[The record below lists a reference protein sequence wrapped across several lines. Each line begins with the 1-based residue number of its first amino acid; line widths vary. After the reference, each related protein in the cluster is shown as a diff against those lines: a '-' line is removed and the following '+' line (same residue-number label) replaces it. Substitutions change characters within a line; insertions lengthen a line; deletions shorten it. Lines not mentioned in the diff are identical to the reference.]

1 MRYIKI
7 DYMRYIKLLLV
18 ILLETTGLHML
29 IKHSTVFG
37 FTTYLFFHLTAS
49 LLLATMVA
57 WILKTFYKYPYMHA
71 LILSFSIFFFLGPFA
86 VSLGVISV
94 LIYTKI
100 SKVPAPVKEVNYE
113 IVFSVRV
120 LSEKRRLGEG
130 SLRFAKVEDLQRV
143 LYFTKFYHPLTV
155 RFFKELLFSDN
166 DELRLLAN
174 SYLKNAE
181 KYLQELIYELE
192 KVLKGQNLGKDVKF
206 FVCRALA
213 FLNWDIYYLGFMEEQ
228 IAKKYL
234 DNAKEYVLKALEI
247 KEDPSLYMLM
257 GRMELSSGDY
267 QRAHEHFK
275 RALDLGME
283 PVKVLPYLLEALYK
297 LRNFKELKQVSE
309 KYRGT
314 YSVNP
319 KRMALISAWV

>member
-1 MRYIKI
+1 MFS
-7 DYMRYIKLLLV
+7 DYIKLLLV
-18 ILLETTGLHML
+18 ILLETTGLYTL
-29 IKHSTVFG
+29 IQHPTVFG
-37 FTTYLFFHLTAS
+37 FITYLFSHFIAS

-57 WILKTFYKYPYMHA
+57 WILKILYKYPYRHA

-86 VSLGVISV
+86 VLFGVII

-100 SKVPAPVKEVNYE
+100 SKAPAPVKEVNYE

-120 LSEKRRLGEG
+120 LVEERRLGEG
-130 SLRFAKVEDLQRV
+130 SLRFEKVRDLERV
-143 LYFTKFYHPLTV
+143 VYFTKFYHPMTV
-155 RFFKELLFSDN
+155 RFFKDLLFSDN

-181 KYLQELIYELE
+181 KYLQDLIYELE
-192 KVLKGQNLGKDVKF
+192 KILESQELGKDVKF
-206 FVCRALA
+206 FVCRVLA
-213 FLNWDIYYLGFMEEQ
+213 FLNWDVYYLGFMEEK

-234 DNAKEYVLKALEI
+234 DNAKEYVIKALEI
-247 KEDPSLYMLM
+247 KEDPSLYLLM
-257 GRMELSSGDY
+257 GRMELNSREY
-267 QRAHEHFK
+267 QRAYEHFK

-297 LRNFKELKQVSE
+297 LRDFKELKQVSE

>member
-1 MRYIKI
+1 
-7 DYMRYIKLLLV
+7 
-18 ILLETTGLHML
+18 
-29 IKHSTVFG
+29 
-37 FTTYLFFHLTAS
+37 
-49 LLLATMVA
+49 LLAITVA
-57 WILKTFYKYPYMHA
+57 GVLKIFYKYPYRHA
-71 LILSFSIFFFLGPFA
+71 LTLSSSIFFFLGPFA
-86 VSLGVISV
+86 VLLGVIV

-100 SKVPAPVKEVNYE
+100 SKAPAPVKEVNYE
-113 IVFSVRV
+113 LVFGVRI
-120 LSEKRRLGEG
+120 LSEERRLEKG
-130 SLRFAKVEDLQRV
+130 SLRFAEVKDLESV
-143 LYFTKFYHPLTV
+143 VYFTKFYHPLTV

-192 KVLKGQNLGKDVKF
+192 KVLESQDLGKDVKF

-213 FLNWDIYYLGFMEEQ
+213 FLNWDVYYLGFMEEQ

-234 DNAKEYVLKALEI
+234 DNAKDYVIKALEI
-247 KEDPSLYMLM
+247 KEDPSLYLLM
-257 GRMELSSGDY
+257 GRMGLISGDY
-267 QRAHEHFK
+267 RKAYEHFN

-297 LRNFKELKQVSE
+297 LRDFKELKQVSE

-319 KRMALISAWV
+319 KRMALISVWV

>member
-1 MRYIKI
+1 MGS
-7 DYMRYIKLLLV
+7 DYIKLLLV
-18 ILLETTGLHML
+18 ILLETTGLYTL
-29 IKHSTVFG
+29 IKYPTVFG
-37 FTTYLFFHLTAS
+37 FITYLFSHFIAS
-49 LLLATMVA
+49 LLLATMVG
-57 WILKTFYKYPYMHA
+57 WILKIFYKYLYRHA

-86 VSLGVISV
+86 VLFGVISV

-100 SKVPAPVKEVNYE
+100 SKAPAPVKEVNYE

-120 LSEKRRLGEG
+120 LAEERRLGEG
-130 SLRFAKVEDLQRV
+130 SLRFEKVRDLESV
-143 LYFTKFYHPLTV
+143 VYFTKFYHPLTV

-192 KVLKGQNLGKDVKF
+192 RVLENQDLGKDVKF

-213 FLNWDIYYLGFMEEQ
+213 FLNWDVYYLGFMEEQ

-234 DNAKEYVLKALEI
+234 DNAKDYVIKALEI

-257 GRMELSSGDY
+257 GRMELNSREY
-267 QRAHEHFK
+267 QRAYEHFK
-275 RALDLGME
+275 RALNLGME

-297 LRNFKELKQVSE
+297 LRDFKELKQVSE
-309 KYRGT
+309 KYIGT

>member
-1 MRYIKI
+1 MFS
-7 DYMRYIKLLLV
+7 DYIKLLLV
-18 ILLETTGLHML
+18 ILLETTGLYTL
-29 IKHSTVFG
+29 IQYPTVFG
-37 FTTYLFFHLTAS
+37 FITYLFSHFIAS

-57 WILKTFYKYPYMHA
+57 GILKIFYKYPYRHA

-86 VSLGVISV
+86 VLFGVISI

-100 SKVPAPVKEVNYE
+100 SKAPAPIKEVNYE
-113 IVFSVRV
+113 LVFSVRV

-130 SLRFAKVEDLQRV
+130 SLRFAKVKDLERV
-143 LYFTKFYHPLTV
+143 VYFTKFYHPLTV
-155 RFFKELLFSDN
+155 KFFKQLLFSDN
-166 DELRLLAN
+166 DELRLLAS

-192 KVLKGQNLGKDVKF
+192 KVLESQDLEKDVKF

-213 FLNWDIYYLGFMEEQ
+213 FLNWDVYYLGFMEEQ

-234 DNAKEYVLKALEI
+234 GNAKEYVIKALEI
-247 KEDPSLYMLM
+247 KEDPSLYLLM
-257 GRMELSSGDY
+257 GRIELGSGDY
-267 QRAHEHFK
+267 QRAYEYFK
-275 RALDLGME
+275 RALDLGIE
-283 PVKVLPYLLEALYK
+283 PVKVLPYLLEALYE

-319 KRMALISAWV
+319 KKMALISAWV

>member
-1 MRYIKI
+1 MFK
-7 DYMRYIKLLLV
+7 DYVKLLLA
-18 ILLETTGLHML
+18 ILLETTGLYTL
-29 IKHSTVFG
+29 VKYPTAFG
-37 FTTYLFFHLTAS
+37 FTTYLFSHFIVS
-49 LLLATMVA
+49 LLLATIVA
-57 WILKTFYKYPYMHA
+57 GILKIFYKYPYRHA
-71 LILSFSIFFFLGPFA
+71 LILSFPIFFFLGPFA
-86 VSLGVISV
+86 VLFGVIIF
-94 LIYTKI
+94 IYTKI
-100 SKVPAPVKEVNYE
+100 SKAPTPIKEVNYE
-113 IVFSVRV
+113 LVFSARV

-130 SLRFAKVEDLQRV
+130 SLRFAKVKDLERV
-143 LYFTKFYHPLTV
+143 VYFTKFYHPLTV

-174 SYLKNAE
+174 SYIKNAE

-192 KVLKGQNLGKDVKF
+192 RVLENQDLGEDVKF

-213 FLNWDIYYLGFMEEQ
+213 FLNWDVYYLGFMEEQ

-234 DNAKEYVLKALEI
+234 DNAKEYVIKALEI

-257 GRMELSSGDY
+257 GRMELISGDY
-267 QRAHEHFK
+267 QRAYEHFK

-297 LRNFKELKQVSE
+297 LRNFKELKQFSE

-319 KRMALISAWV
+319 KKMAMISAWV

>member
-1 MRYIKI
+1 MLG
-7 DYMRYIKLLLV
+7 DYIKLLLV
-18 ILLETTGLHML
+18 ILLETTGLYTLM
-29 IKHSTVFG
+29 KYPTVFG
-37 FTTYLFFHLTAS
+37 FTTYLFSHFIAS
-49 LLLATMVA
+49 LLLATMA
-57 WILKTFYKYPYMHA
+57 AGILKIFYKYPYRHA

-86 VSLGVISV
+86 VLFGVIV
-94 LIYTKI
+94 FIYTKI
-100 SKVPAPVKEVNYE
+100 SKAPLPIKEVNYE
-113 IVFSVRV
+113 LVFSARV
-120 LSEKRRLGEG
+120 FSEKRRLGEG
-130 SLRFAKVEDLQRV
+130 SLRFAKVKDLESV
-143 LYFTKFYHPLTV
+143 VYFTKFYHPLTV

-181 KYLQELIYELE
+181 KDLQELIYELE
-192 KVLKGQNLGKDVKF
+192 RVLENQDLGKDVKF

-234 DNAKEYVLKALEI
+234 DNTKDYIIKALEI
-247 KEDPSLYMLM
+247 KEDPSLYLLM
-257 GRMELSSGDY
+257 GRMELISGDY
-267 QRAHEHFK
+267 QKAYEHFK

-319 KRMALISAWV
+319 KKMALISAWV

>member
-1 MRYIKI
+1 MQYP
-7 DYMRYIKLLLV
+7 
-18 ILLETTGLHML
+18 
-29 IKHSTVFG
+29 TVFG
-37 FTTYLFFHLTAS
+37 FITYLFSHFIAS

-57 WILKTFYKYPYMHA
+57 EILKIFYKYPYRYA

-86 VSLGVISV
+86 VLFGVISV

-100 SKVPAPVKEVNYE
+100 SKAPAPVKEVNYE
-113 IVFSVRV
+113 LVFSVRV
-120 LSEKRRLGEG
+120 LAEERRLGEG
-130 SLRFAKVEDLQRV
+130 SLRFEKVRDLESV
-143 LYFTKFYHPLTV
+143 VYFTKFYHPLTV

-192 KVLKGQNLGKDVKF
+192 RVLESQDLGKDVKF

-213 FLNWDIYYLGFMEEQ
+213 FLNWDVYYLGFMEEQ

-234 DNAKEYVLKALEI
+234 DNAKDYVIKALEI

-257 GRMELSSGDY
+257 GRMELNSREY
-267 QRAHEHFK
+267 QRAYEHFK
-275 RALDLGME
+275 MALDLGME
-283 PVKVLPYLLEALYK
+283 PVKVLPYMLEALYK
-297 LRNFKELKQVSE
+297 LRNFKELKQVSA

-314 YSVNP
+314 CSVNP
-319 KRMALISAWV
+319 RRMALISAWV

>member
-1 MRYIKI
+1 MFK
-7 DYMRYIKLLLV
+7 DYVKLLLA
-18 ILLETTGLHML
+18 ILLETTGLYTL
-29 IKHSTVFG
+29 VKYPTVFG
-37 FTTYLFFHLTAS
+37 FTTYLFFHFIAS
-49 LLLATMVA
+49 LLLATIVA
-57 WILKTFYKYPYMHA
+57 GILKILYKYPHRHA
-71 LILSFSIFFFLGPFA
+71 LILSFSIFFFLGPFS
-86 VSLGVISV
+86 VLFGVISV

-100 SKVPAPVKEVNYE
+100 SKAPAPVKEVNYE
-113 IVFSVRV
+113 LVFSVRV
-120 LSEKRRLGEG
+120 LSEKRRLEEG

-143 LYFTKFYHPLTV
+143 MYFTKFYHPLTV
-155 RFFKELLFSDN
+155 RFFKKLLFSDN

-181 KYLQELIYELE
+181 KYLQETIYELE
-192 KVLKGQNLGKDVKF
+192 KVLGEQDLRKDVKF

-213 FLNWDIYYLGFMEEQ
+213 FLNWDIYYLGFMEGQ

-234 DNAKEYVLKALEI
+234 DNAKKYVLKALEI
-247 KEDPSLYMLM
+247 KEDPSLYLLI

-267 QRAHEHFK
+267 QRAHGYFK

-297 LRNFKELKQVSE
+297 LRNFKELKQFSE

-319 KRMALISAWV
+319 KKMALIYAWV

>member
-1 MRYIKI
+1 MLG
-7 DYMRYIKLLLV
+7 DYIKLLLA
-18 ILLETTGLHML
+18 IFLETTGLYTL
-29 IKHSTVFG
+29 IQHPTVFG
-37 FTTYLFFHLTAS
+37 FITYLFFHFTAS
-49 LLLATMVA
+49 LLLAITVA
-57 WILKTFYKYPYMHA
+57 GILKIFYKYPYRHA

-86 VSLGVISV
+86 VLFGVISS

-100 SKVPAPVKEVNYE
+100 SKTPPPIKEVNYE
-113 IVFSVRV
+113 LVSSARV

-155 RFFKELLFSDN
+155 RFFKELLYSYN

-192 KVLKGQNLGKDVKF
+192 GVLESQDLGKDVKF
-206 FVCRALA
+206 FVCRTLA
-213 FLNWDIYYLGFMEEQ
+213 FLNWDVYYLGFMEGE

-234 DNAKEYVLKALEI
+234 DNAKEYVIKALEI
-247 KEDPSLYMLM
+247 KEDPNLYLLI
-257 GRMELSSGDY
+257 GRIELSSRDY

-283 PVKVLPYLLEALYK
+283 SVKVLPYLLESLYK

>member
-1 MRYIKI
+1 MFS
-7 DYMRYIKLLLV
+7 DYIKLLLV
-18 ILLETTGLHML
+18 ILLETTGLYTL
-29 IKHSTVFG
+29 IQYPTVFG
-37 FTTYLFFHLTAS
+37 FITYLFSHFIAS

-57 WILKTFYKYPYMHA
+57 GILKIFYKYPYRHA

-86 VSLGVISV
+86 VLFGVISI

-100 SKVPAPVKEVNYE
+100 SKAPVPLKEVDYE

-130 SLRFAKVEDLQRV
+130 SLRFARLKGLERV
-143 LYFTKFYHPLTV
+143 VYFTKFYHPLTV

-192 KVLKGQNLGKDVKF
+192 RVLESQDLGKDVKF
-206 FVCRALA
+206 LVCRALA
-213 FLNWDIYYLGFMEEQ
+213 FLNWDVYYLGFVEEQ

-234 DNAKEYVLKALEI
+234 DNAKEYVIKALEI
-247 KEDPSLYMLM
+247 KEDPSLYLLM
-257 GRMELSSGDY
+257 GRIELSSGDY
-267 QRAHEHFK
+267 QRAYEYFK
-275 RALDLGME
+275 RALDLGIE
-283 PVKVLPYLLEALYK
+283 PVNVLPYLLEALYE

-319 KRMALISAWV
+319 KKMALISAWV

>member
-1 MRYIKI
+1 VLDDYIKF
-7 DYMRYIKLLLV
+7 IKLLLV
-18 ILLETTGLHML
+18 VFLETTGLYTL
-29 IKHSTVFG
+29 IQHPTIFG
-37 FTTYLFFHLTAS
+37 FITYLFSHFIAS
-49 LLLATMVA
+49 FLLATMVA
-57 WILKTFYKYPYMHA
+57 GILKIFYKYPYRHA

-86 VSLGVISV
+86 VLFGVIV

-100 SKVPAPVKEVNYE
+100 SKAPASVKEVDYE
-113 IVFSVRV
+113 ILFNVRV
-120 LSEKRRLGEG
+120 FSEKRRLGEG
-130 SLRFAKVEDLQRV
+130 SLRFAELRDLESV
-143 LYFTKFYHPLTV
+143 VYFTKFYHPQTV

-192 KVLKGQNLGKDVKF
+192 KVLKSQDLGKDVKF
-206 FVCRALA
+206 FVCRTLA
-213 FLNWDIYYLGFMEEQ
+213 FLNWNVYYLGFMEER

-234 DNAKEYVLKALEI
+234 YNAKEYVLKALEI
-247 KEDPSLYMLM
+247 REDPGLYLLI
-257 GRMELSSGDY
+257 GRVELSSGDY
-267 QRAHEHFK
+267 QRAYEHFK

-283 PVKVLPYLLEALYK
+283 AVKVLPYLLETLYK
-297 LRNFKELKQVSE
+297 LRDFKELKQVSE

-319 KRMALISAWV
+319 KRMALISVWV

>member
-1 MRYIKI
+1 MVS
-7 DYMRYIKLLLV
+7 DYIKLLLV
-18 ILLETTGLHML
+18 ILLETTGLYTLMQYP
-29 IKHSTVFG
+29 TVFG
-37 FTTYLFFHLTAS
+37 FITYLFSHFIAS
-49 LLLATMVA
+49 FLLAITVA
-57 WILKTFYKYPYMHA
+57 GILKIFYKYPYRHA
-71 LILSFSIFFFLGPFA
+71 LILSFSIFFFLGPFT
-86 VSLGVISV
+86 VLFGVII

-100 SKVPAPVKEVNYE
+100 SMEPLPIREVNYE
-113 IVFSVRV
+113 LVFSARV

-130 SLRFAKVEDLQRV
+130 GLRFAKVKDLERV
-143 LYFTKFYHPLTV
+143 VYFTKFYHPLTV

-181 KYLQELIYELE
+181 RYLQEIIYELE
-192 KVLKGQNLGKDVKF
+192 RVLESQNLGKDVKF

-213 FLNWDIYYLGFMEEQ
+213 FLNWDVYYLGFMEEQ

-234 DNAKEYVLKALEI
+234 DKAKEYVIKALEI
-247 KEDPSLYMLM
+247 KEDPSLYLLM
-257 GRMELSSGDY
+257 GRMELISGDY
-267 QRAHEHFK
+267 RKAYEHFK

-297 LRNFKELKQVSE
+297 LRDFKELKQVSE
-309 KYRGT
+309 KHRGT

-319 KRMALISAWV
+319 KKMAMISAWV

>member
-1 MRYIKI
+1 
-7 DYMRYIKLLLV
+7 
-18 ILLETTGLHML
+18 
-29 IKHSTVFG
+29 
-37 FTTYLFFHLTAS
+37 
-49 LLLATMVA
+49 MVA
-57 WILKTFYKYPYMHA
+57 GILKIFYKYPYRHA

-86 VSLGVISV
+86 VLFGVIV
-94 LIYTKI
+94 FIYTKI
-100 SKVPAPVKEVNYE
+100 SKAPLPIREVNYE
-113 IVFSVRV
+113 LVFSARV

-130 SLRFAKVEDLQRV
+130 GLRFAKVKDLERV
-143 LYFTKFYHPLTV
+143 VYFTKFYHPLTV

-181 KYLQELIYELE
+181 RYLQELIYELE
-192 KVLKGQNLGKDVKF
+192 KVLESQNLGKDVEL
-206 FVCRALA
+206 FVCRTLA
-213 FLNWDIYYLGFMEEQ
+213 FLNWDVYYLGFMEEQ

-234 DNAKEYVLKALEI
+234 DNAKEYIMKALEI

-257 GRMELSSGDY
+257 GRIELSSRDY
-267 QRAHEHFK
+267 QRAYEHFK
-275 RALDLGME
+275 RALDLGMK

-297 LRNFKELKQVSE
+297 LRDFKELKQVSE

>member
-1 MRYIKI
+1 MFS
-7 DYMRYIKLLLV
+7 DYIKLLLA
-18 ILLETTGLHML
+18 ILLETTGLYTLMRY
-29 IKHSTVFG
+29 SAVFG
-37 FTTYLFFHLTAS
+37 FTTYLFSHFIAS

-57 WILKTFYKYPYMHA
+57 WILKIFYKYPYRHA

-86 VSLGVISV
+86 VLFGVIV

-100 SKVPAPVKEVNYE
+100 SKAPLPIREVNYE
-113 IVFSVRV
+113 LVFSVRV
-120 LSEKRRLGEG
+120 LSEERKLGEG
-130 SLRFAKVEDLQRV
+130 SLRFAEVKDLEMV
-143 LYFTKFYHPLTV
+143 VYFTKFYHPLTV
-155 RFFKELLFSDN
+155 RFFKEFLFSDN
-166 DELRLLAN
+166 DELRLLAS

-181 KYLQELIYELE
+181 KYLQELVYELE
-192 KVLKGQNLGKDVKF
+192 RVLESRDIGKDVKF
-206 FVCRALA
+206 FVYSALA
-213 FLNWDIYYLGFMEEQ
+213 FLNWDVYYLGFMEGQ

-234 DNAKEYVLKALEI
+234 GNAKEYVLKALEI
-247 KEDPSLYMLM
+247 KEDPILYLLM
-257 GRMELSSGDY
+257 GRIELSSRDY
-267 QRAHEHFK
+267 QKAYEHFK

>member
-1 MRYIKI
+1 MYI
-7 DYMRYIKLLLV
+7 DYIKLLLV
-18 ILLETTGLHML
+18 ISLETSGFYTL
-29 IKHSTVFG
+29 IQHPTVFG
-37 FTTYLFFHLTAS
+37 FIIYLFFHFTAS
-49 LLLATMVA
+49 LFLATMVA
-57 WILKTFYKYPYMHA
+57 EILKIFYKYPYRHA

-86 VSLGVISV
+86 ILFGVINV
-94 LIYTKI
+94 LIYKKI
-100 SKVPAPVKEVNYE
+100 SKAPAPVKEVNYE
-113 IVFSVRV
+113 LVFSVRV
-120 LSEKRRLGEG
+120 LSERRRFGEG
-130 SLRFAKVEDLQRV
+130 GLRFAKVEDLQRV
-143 LYFTKFYHPLTV
+143 IYFTKFYHPLTV

-192 KVLKGQNLGKDVKF
+192 RVLGEQDLRKDVKF

-213 FLNWDIYYLGFMEEQ
+213 FLNWDVYYLGFMEEQ

-234 DNAKEYVLKALEI
+234 DNAKEYVIKALEI

-257 GRMELSSGDY
+257 GRIELSSGDY
-267 QRAHEHFK
+267 QRAHGYFK

>member
-1 MRYIKI
+1 MGSDYIE
-7 DYMRYIKLLLV
+7 LLLV
-18 ILLETTGLHML
+18 ILLETTGLYTL
-29 IKHSTVFG
+29 IKYPTVFG
-37 FTTYLFFHLTAS
+37 FITYLFSHFIAS

-57 WILKTFYKYPYMHA
+57 EILKIFYKYPYRYA

-86 VSLGVISV
+86 VLFGVISV

-100 SKVPAPVKEVNYE
+100 SKAPAPVKEVDYE
-113 IVFSVRV
+113 ILFSVRV
-120 LSEKRRLGEG
+120 FSEKRRLGEG
-130 SLRFAKVEDLQRV
+130 SLRFSKVKRLEEV
-143 LYFTKFYHPLTV
+143 VYFTKFYHPLTV

-192 KVLKGQNLGKDVKF
+192 RVPEGKDLGRDVKF

-213 FLNWDIYYLGFMEEQ
+213 FLNWDVYYLGFMEEQ

-234 DNAKEYVLKALEI
+234 DNAKDYVIKALEI

-257 GRMELSSGDY
+257 GRMELSSREY
-267 QRAHEHFK
+267 QRAYEHFK

-283 PVKVLPYLLEALYK
+283 PVKVLPYMLEALYK
-297 LRNFKELKQVSE
+297 LRNFKELKQVSA

-314 YSVNP
+314 CSVNP
-319 KRMALISAWV
+319 RRMALISAWV

>member
-1 MRYIKI
+1 MFK
-7 DYMRYIKLLLV
+7 DYVKSLLV
-18 ILLETTGLHML
+18 ILSETTGLYTLM
-29 IKHSTVFG
+29 KYPTVFG
-37 FTTYLFFHLTAS
+37 FITYLFSHFIAS

-57 WILKTFYKYPYMHA
+57 GILKILYKYPYRHA

-86 VSLGVISV
+86 VLFGVIV
-94 LIYTKI
+94 FIYTKI
-100 SKVPAPVKEVNYE
+100 SKAPLPIREVNYE
-113 IVFSVRV
+113 LVFSARV

-130 SLRFAKVEDLQRV
+130 GLRFAKVKYLERV
-143 LYFTKFYHPLTV
+143 VYFTKFYHPLTV

-192 KVLKGQNLGKDVKF
+192 RVLESQNLGKDVKF

-213 FLNWDIYYLGFMEEQ
+213 FLNWDVYYLGFMEEQ

-234 DNAKEYVLKALEI
+234 DNAKEYVMKALEI

-257 GRMELSSGDY
+257 GRIELISGDY
-267 QRAHEHFK
+267 QKAYEHFK
-275 RALDLGME
+275 KALDLGME

-297 LRNFKELKQVSE
+297 LRDFKELKQVSE

>member
-1 MRYIKI
+1 MLG
-7 DYMRYIKLLLV
+7 DYIKLLLA
-18 ILLETTGLHML
+18 IFLETTGLYTL
-29 IKHSTVFG
+29 IQHPTVFG
-37 FTTYLFFHLTAS
+37 FITYLFFHFTAS
-49 LLLATMVA
+49 LLLAITVA
-57 WILKTFYKYPYMHA
+57 GILKIFYKYPYRHA

-86 VSLGVISV
+86 VLFGVISI

-100 SKVPAPVKEVNYE
+100 SKTPPPIKEVNYE
-113 IVFSVRV
+113 LVSSARV
-120 LSEKRRLGEG
+120 LSEKRRLAEG

-155 RFFKELLFSDN
+155 RFFKKLLYSYN

-192 KVLKGQNLGKDVKF
+192 GVLESQDLGKDVKF
-206 FVCRALA
+206 FVCRTLA
-213 FLNWDIYYLGFMEEQ
+213 FLNWDVYYLGFMEGE

-234 DNAKEYVLKALEI
+234 DNAKEYVIKALEI
-247 KEDPSLYMLM
+247 KEDPNLYLLI
-257 GRMELSSGDY
+257 GRIELSSGDY

-283 PVKVLPYLLEALYK
+283 PVKVLPYLLESLYK

>member
-1 MRYIKI
+1 MFS
-7 DYMRYIKLLLV
+7 DYIKLLLV
-18 ILLETTGLHML
+18 ILLETTGLYTL
-29 IKHSTVFG
+29 IQYPTVFG
-37 FTTYLFFHLTAS
+37 FITYLFSHFIAS

-57 WILKTFYKYPYMHA
+57 GILKIFYKYPYRHA

-86 VSLGVISV
+86 VLFGVISI

-100 SKVPAPVKEVNYE
+100 SKAPAPVKEVNYE
-113 IVFSVRV
+113 LVFSVRV
-120 LSEKRRLGEG
+120 LSEERRLGEG
-130 SLRFAKVEDLQRV
+130 SLRFAKVKDLERMV
-143 LYFTKFYHPLTV
+143 YFTKFYHPLTV

-166 DELRLLAN
+166 DELRLLAS

-192 KVLKGQNLGKDVKF
+192 RVLESQDLGKDVKF
-206 FVCRALA
+206 LVCRALA
-213 FLNWDIYYLGFMEEQ
+213 FLNWDVYYLGFVEEQ

-234 DNAKEYVLKALEI
+234 DNAKEYVIKALEI
-247 KEDPSLYMLM
+247 KEDPSLYLLM
-257 GRMELSSGDY
+257 GRIELSSGDY
-267 QRAHEHFK
+267 QRAYEYFK
-275 RALDLGME
+275 RALDLGIE
-283 PVKVLPYLLEALYK
+283 PVKVLPYLLEALYE

-319 KRMALISAWV
+319 KKMALISAWV

>member
-1 MRYIKI
+1 
-7 DYMRYIKLLLV
+7 
-18 ILLETTGLHML
+18 
-29 IKHSTVFG
+29 
-37 FTTYLFFHLTAS
+37 
-49 LLLATMVA
+49 MVA
-57 WILKTFYKYPYMHA
+57 GILKIFYKYPYRHA

-86 VSLGVISV
+86 VLFGVISI

-100 SKVPAPVKEVNYE
+100 SKAPVPLKEVDYE

-130 SLRFAKVEDLQRV
+130 SLRFARLKGLERV
-143 LYFTKFYHPLTV
+143 VYFTKFYHPLTV

-166 DELRLLAN
+166 DELRLLAS

-192 KVLKGQNLGKDVKF
+192 KVLESQDLGKDVKF
-206 FVCRALA
+206 LVCRALA
-213 FLNWDIYYLGFMEEQ
+213 FLNWDVYYLGFVEEQ

-234 DNAKEYVLKALEI
+234 DNAKEYVIKALEI
-247 KEDPSLYMLM
+247 KEDPSLYLLM
-257 GRMELSSGDY
+257 GRIELSSGDY
-267 QRAHEHFK
+267 QRAYEYFK
-275 RALDLGME
+275 RALDLGIE
-283 PVKVLPYLLEALYK
+283 PVKVLPYLLEALYE

-319 KRMALISAWV
+319 KKMALISAWV

>member
-1 MRYIKI
+1 MFS
-7 DYMRYIKLLLV
+7 DYIKLVLV
-18 ILLETTGLHML
+18 IFLETTGLYTLMQYP
-29 IKHSTVFG
+29 TVFG
-37 FTTYLFFHLTAS
+37 FITYLFSHFIAS

-57 WILKTFYKYPYMHA
+57 LILKVFYKYPYRHT

-86 VSLGVISV
+86 VLFGVINV

-113 IVFSVRV
+113 LVFSARV
-120 LSEKRRLGEG
+120 LSEERRLGEG
-130 SLRFAKVEDLQRV
+130 SLRFAKVKDLERV
-143 LYFTKFYHPLTV
+143 VYFTKFYHPLTV

-181 KYLQELIYELE
+181 KYLQEIIYELE
-192 KVLKGQNLGKDVKF
+192 KILEGKDLGKDVKF

-213 FLNWDIYYLGFMEEQ
+213 FLNWDVYYLGFMEEQ

-234 DNAKEYVLKALEI
+234 DNAKEYVIKALEI
-247 KEDPSLYMLM
+247 KQDPSLYLLI
-257 GRMELSSGDY
+257 GRMELISGDY
-267 QRAHEHFK
+267 QKAYEHFK

>member
-1 MRYIKI
+1 MYI
-7 DYMRYIKLLLV
+7 DYIKLLLV
-18 ILLETTGLHML
+18 ISLETTGFYTL
-29 IKHSTVFG
+29 IQHPTVFG
-37 FTTYLFFHLTAS
+37 FIIYLFFHFTAS
-49 LLLATMVA
+49 LFLATMVA
-57 WILKTFYKYPYMHA
+57 EILKIFYKYPYRHA

-86 VSLGVISV
+86 ILFGVINV
-94 LIYTKI
+94 LIYKKI
-100 SKVPAPVKEVNYE
+100 SKAPAPVKEVNYE
-113 IVFSVRV
+113 LVFSVRV
-120 LSEKRRLGEG
+120 LSERRRFGEG
-130 SLRFAKVEDLQRV
+130 GLRFAKVEDLQRV
-143 LYFTKFYHPLTV
+143 IYFTKFYHPLTV

-192 KVLKGQNLGKDVKF
+192 RVLGEQDLRKDVKF

-213 FLNWDIYYLGFMEEQ
+213 FLNWDVYYLGFMEEQ

-234 DNAKEYVLKALEI
+234 DNAKEYVIKALEI

-257 GRMELSSGDY
+257 GRIELSSGDY
-267 QRAHEHFK
+267 QRAHGYFK

>member
-1 MRYIKI
+1 VLG
-7 DYMRYIKLLLV
+7 DYIKLLLV
-18 ILLETTGLHML
+18 ILLETTGLYTLM
-29 IKHSTVFG
+29 KYPTVFG
-37 FTTYLFFHLTAS
+37 FTTYLFSHFIAS

-57 WILKTFYKYPYMHA
+57 GILKIFYKYPYRHA

-86 VSLGVISV
+86 VLFGVIV
-94 LIYTKI
+94 FIYTKI
-100 SKVPAPVKEVNYE
+100 SKAPLPIREVNYE
-113 IVFSVRV
+113 LVFSARV

-130 SLRFAKVEDLQRV
+130 GLRFAKVKDLESV
-143 LYFTKFYHPLTV
+143 VYFTKFYHPLTV

-192 KVLKGQNLGKDVKF
+192 KVLESQDLGKDVKF

-213 FLNWDIYYLGFMEEQ
+213 FLNWDVYYLGFMEEQ

-234 DNAKEYVLKALEI
+234 DNAKEYVIKALEI
-247 KEDPSLYMLM
+247 KEDPSLYLLM
-257 GRMELSSGDY
+257 GRMELISGDY
-267 QRAHEHFK
+267 QRAYEHFK

-297 LRNFKELKQVSE
+297 LRNFKELRQVSE

-314 YSVNP
+314 CSVNP

>member
-1 MRYIKI
+1 MLG
-7 DYMRYIKLLLV
+7 DYIKLILV
-18 ILLETTGLHML
+18 ILLETTGLYILMRY
-29 IKHSTVFG
+29 SVVFG
-37 FTTYLFFHLTAS
+37 FTTYLFSHFIAS

-57 WILKTFYKYPYMHA
+57 WILKIFYKYPYRHA

-86 VSLGVISV
+86 VLFGVISV

-100 SKVPAPVKEVNYE
+100 SKAPAPVKEVNYE
-113 IVFSVRV
+113 LVFSVRV
-120 LSEKRRLGEG
+120 LSEERRLEEG
-130 SLRFAKVEDLQRV
+130 SLRFAEVKDLQSV
-143 LYFTKFYHPLTV
+143 VYFTKFYHPLTV
-155 RFFKELLFSDN
+155 RFFKQLLFSDN

-192 KVLKGQNLGKDVKF
+192 KVLESQDLGKDVKF

-213 FLNWDIYYLGFMEEQ
+213 FLNWDVYYLGFMEEQ

-234 DNAKEYVLKALEI
+234 DNAKDYVVKALEI
-247 KEDPSLYMLM
+247 KEDPSLYLLM

-267 QRAHEHFK
+267 QRAYIHFK
-275 RALDLGME
+275 RALNLGME

>member
-1 MRYIKI
+1 MFS
-7 DYMRYIKLLLV
+7 DYIKLLLV
-18 ILLETTGLHML
+18 ILLETTGLYTL
-29 IKHSTVFG
+29 IQYPTVFG
-37 FTTYLFFHLTAS
+37 FITYLFSHFIAS

-57 WILKTFYKYPYMHA
+57 GILKIFYKYPYRHA

-86 VSLGVISV
+86 VLFGVISI

-100 SKVPAPVKEVNYE
+100 SKAPVPLKEVDYE

-130 SLRFAKVEDLQRV
+130 SLRFARLKGLERV
-143 LYFTKFYHPLTV
+143 VYFTKFYHPLTV

-166 DELRLLAN
+166 DELRLLAS

-192 KVLKGQNLGKDVKF
+192 KVLESQDLGKDVKF
-206 FVCRALA
+206 LVCRALA
-213 FLNWDIYYLGFMEEQ
+213 FLNWDVYYLGFVEEQ

-234 DNAKEYVLKALEI
+234 DNAKEYVIKALEI
-247 KEDPSLYMLM
+247 KEDPSLYLLM
-257 GRMELSSGDY
+257 GRIELSSGDY
-267 QRAHEHFK
+267 QRAYEYFK
-275 RALDLGME
+275 RALDLGIE
-283 PVKVLPYLLEALYK
+283 PVKVLPYLLEALYE

-319 KRMALISAWV
+319 KKMALISAWV

>member
-1 MRYIKI
+1 MGS
-7 DYMRYIKLLLV
+7 DYIKLLLV
-18 ILLETTGLHML
+18 ILLETTGLYTLMRY
-29 IKHSTVFG
+29 SAVFG
-37 FTTYLFFHLTAS
+37 FTNYLFSHFIAS

-57 WILKTFYKYPYMHA
+57 GILKILYKYPYRHA
-71 LILSFSIFFFLGPFA
+71 LILSFFIFFFLGPFA
-86 VSLGVISV
+86 VLFGVII

-100 SKVPAPVKEVNYE
+100 SKAPVPLKEVNYE

-120 LSEKRRLGEG
+120 LVEERRLGEG
-130 SLRFAKVEDLQRV
+130 SLRFEKVRDLERV
-143 LYFTKFYHPLTV
+143 VYFTKFYHPMTV
-155 RFFKELLFSDN
+155 RFFKDLLFSDN

-181 KYLQELIYELE
+181 KYLQDLIYELE
-192 KVLKGQNLGKDVKF
+192 KILESQELGKDVKF
-206 FVCRALA
+206 FVCRVLA
-213 FLNWDIYYLGFMEEQ
+213 FLNWDVYYLGFMEEK

-234 DNAKEYVLKALEI
+234 DNAKEYVIKALEI
-247 KEDPSLYMLM
+247 KEDPSLYLLM
-257 GRMELSSGDY
+257 GRMELNSREY
-267 QRAHEHFK
+267 QRAYEHFK

-297 LRNFKELKQVSE
+297 LRDFKELKQVSE

>member
-1 MRYIKI
+1 MFS
-7 DYMRYIKLLLV
+7 DYIKLLLV
-18 ILLETTGLHML
+18 MLLETTGLYTL
-29 IKHSTVFG
+29 IQYPTVFG
-37 FTTYLFFHLTAS
+37 FITYLFSHFIAS

-57 WILKTFYKYPYMHA
+57 GILKIFYKYPYRHA

-86 VSLGVISV
+86 VLFGVISI

-100 SKVPAPVKEVNYE
+100 SKAPVPLKEVDYE

-130 SLRFAKVEDLQRV
+130 SLRFARLKGLERV
-143 LYFTKFYHPLTV
+143 VYFTKFYHPLTV

-166 DELRLLAN
+166 DELRLLAS

-192 KVLKGQNLGKDVKF
+192 RVLESQDLGKDVKF
-206 FVCRALA
+206 LVCRALA
-213 FLNWDIYYLGFMEEQ
+213 FLNWDVYYLGFVEEQ

-234 DNAKEYVLKALEI
+234 DNAKEYVIKALEI
-247 KEDPSLYMLM
+247 KEDPSLYLLM
-257 GRMELSSGDY
+257 GRIELSSGDY
-267 QRAHEHFK
+267 QRAYEYFK
-275 RALDLGME
+275 RALDLGIE
-283 PVKVLPYLLEALYK
+283 PVKVLPYLLEALYE

-319 KRMALISAWV
+319 KKMALISAWV

>member
-1 MRYIKI
+1 MGS
-7 DYMRYIKLLLV
+7 DYIKLLLV
-18 ILLETTGLHML
+18 ILLETTGLYTLMRY
-29 IKHSTVFG
+29 SAVFG
-37 FTTYLFFHLTAS
+37 FTNYLFSHFIAS

-57 WILKTFYKYPYMHA
+57 GILKILYKYPYRHA

-86 VSLGVISV
+86 VLFGVVSV

-100 SKVPAPVKEVNYE
+100 SKAPAPVKEVNYE

-120 LSEKRRLGEG
+120 LAEERRLGEG
-130 SLRFAKVEDLQRV
+130 SLRFEKVRDLESV
-143 LYFTKFYHPLTV
+143 MYFTKFYHPLTV

-192 KVLKGQNLGKDVKF
+192 RVLEGKDLGRDVKF

-213 FLNWDIYYLGFMEEQ
+213 FLNWDVYYLGFMEEQ

-234 DNAKEYVLKALEI
+234 DNAKEYIIKALEI
-247 KEDPSLYMLM
+247 KEDPSLYLLM

-267 QRAHEHFK
+267 QRAYEHFK
-275 RALDLGME
+275 RALNLGME
-283 PVKVLPYLLEALYK
+283 PVKVLPYLLEALYE
-297 LRNFKELKQVSE
+297 LRNFKELKEVSE

>member
-1 MRYIKI
+1 MLGDYI
-7 DYMRYIKLLLV
+7 RLLLV
-18 ILLETTGLHML
+18 ISLETSGLYTL
-29 IKHSTVFG
+29 IQHPTVFG
-37 FTTYLFFHLTAS
+37 FITYLFSHFVAS

-57 WILKTFYKYPYMHA
+57 GILKIFYKYPYRHS

-86 VSLGVISV
+86 ILFGVIV

-100 SKVPAPVKEVNYE
+100 SKAPFPIKEVNYE
-113 IVFSVRV
+113 LIFSVRV
-120 LSEKRRLGEG
+120 LSEERRLEGG
-130 SLRFAKVEDLQRV
+130 SLRFAKVKDLESV
-143 LYFTKFYHPLTV
+143 VYFTKFYHPLTV

-192 KVLKGQNLGKDVKF
+192 KVLEEQDLGKDVKF

-213 FLNWDIYYLGFMEEQ
+213 FLNWDVYYLGFMEEQ

-234 DNAKEYVLKALEI
+234 DNAKEYVIKALEI
-247 KEDPSLYMLM
+247 REDPSLYLLM
-257 GRMELSSGDY
+257 GRIELSSREY
-267 QRAHEHFK
+267 QRAYEHFK

-283 PVKVLPYLLEALYK
+283 PVKVLPYLLEALYMF
-297 LRNFKELKQVSE
+297 RNFKELKQFSE

>member
-1 MRYIKI
+1 MFS
-7 DYMRYIKLLLV
+7 DYIKLLLV
-18 ILLETTGLHML
+18 ILLETTGLYTL
-29 IKHSTVFG
+29 IQYPTVFG
-37 FTTYLFFHLTAS
+37 FITYLFSHFIAS

-57 WILKTFYKYPYMHA
+57 GILKIFYKYPYRHA

-86 VSLGVISV
+86 VLFGVISI

-100 SKVPAPVKEVNYE
+100 SKAPVPLKEVDYE

-130 SLRFAKVEDLQRV
+130 SLRFARLKGLERV
-143 LYFTKFYHPLTV
+143 VYFTKFYHPLTV

-166 DELRLLAN
+166 DELRLLAS

-192 KVLKGQNLGKDVKF
+192 RVLESQDLGKDVKF
-206 FVCRALA
+206 LVCRALA
-213 FLNWDIYYLGFMEEQ
+213 FLNWDVYYLGFVEEQ

-234 DNAKEYVLKALEI
+234 DNAKEYVIKALEI
-247 KEDPSLYMLM
+247 KEDPSLYLLM
-257 GRMELSSGDY
+257 GRIELSSGDY
-267 QRAHEHFK
+267 QRAYEYFK
-275 RALDLGME
+275 RALDLGIE
-283 PVKVLPYLLEALYK
+283 PVKVLPYLLEALYE

-319 KRMALISAWV
+319 KKMALIYAWV